1 MKSIFLRTIPQS
13 ICRCSS
19 QQPPPTAY
27 LDQIPRVWPV
37 AVAGCCT
44 GAGSTI
50 SISQQQQFDKEN
62 QFSGSL

>member
-13 ICRCSS
+13 ICLCSS
-19 QQPPPTAY
+19 QQPLPTAY

-37 AVAGCCT
+37 AG
-44 GAGSTI
+44 GGLLHRSTI